1 MYRFKNECIAVI
13 LSNPTPNE
21 KMTKIE
27 KKGDFITFFCHFS
40 SGIYTYD
47 SNIIHMISWTQI
59 CVIYMILNK
68 NVEEF
73 MITCETSYSL
83 FIQESFVPCNLLA

>member
-27 KKGDFITFFCHFS
+27 KKE
-40 SGIYTYD
+40 
-47 SNIIHMISWTQI
+47 
-59 CVIYMILNK
+59 IL
-68 NVEEF
+68 
-73 MITCETSYSL
+73 
-83 FIQESFVPCNLLA
+83 